1 MKTFLRIAS
10 LTLCCL
16 LLAQSASA
24 IKLATTSLDGKIAN
38 AQGFLLLLRD
48 DGSVVRVDGRSVV
61 DQADYN
67 ILASNCD
74 GTVPIVKLE
83 QHHDYVFGIRQD
95 GSAVKCMVSGGNN
108 QPYIDAFGPWATAQ
122 DTNNVGLHLLDT
134 DSNDVP
140 DNMESGVVDI
150 FSMSYNS
157 IALKSDGTLVGWGS
171 TVSYL
176 TDKVAAEHGRTNTQN
191 LPDPNNDGIPDV
203 GSISGAAAVLGEGA
217 IFYNTD
223 GAHFLISRDKDSGN
237 FFYVP
242 SAIDGT
248 IPIKKVTTA
257 LNAFALLRDDN
268 SLVFVG
274 LNAKT
279 FVDKFGGDTNNDG
292 VADEL
297 FETVADY
304 IPFWGGVIVKFLDGT
319 YSKRTVDDVLTWI
332 NADTFS
338 GSVALNEMYT
348 NLVAG
353 TITFADIDYY
363 GWQLGTGGTTLFELS
378 DGTLFLVGAD
388 YPYPAVGNDARY
400 DDLNIIMK
408 GLTDS
413 GHTLVDY
420 YSSANTQA
428 LIFSDGTFLMTGN
441 VGADPTQWTAQSL
454 KPVAFVDHLQG
465 ESSGGATLFVL
476 MDDDSLWELGL
487 VYDQVTFNVE
497 KGKTNSK
504 PVEFSE
510 LNNIK
515 LSIGDEET
523 KTEATTLTTTTFTTT
538 TTTSTTFLDLTSNLC
553 SIVIIV
559 TYVDS
564 GAEILIELDA
574 DSPSGSVDVEPG
586 DITIST
592 RALSCNDT
600 APPTFAGTS
609 QTVTVGS
616 TAVDVIV
623 NMVQQVA
630 PPNLDLSTIPPIFS
644 FMTIIP
650 SRVKIDEEFVLSALA
665 TRIGSQDVTNAH
677 ILFDEATT
685 DFTSQGALA
694 VSSGQDCTD
703 ANVDFTTDACCNGF
717 DCSFTAK
724 FASTV
729 SSGLKT
735 VTLSAVDRNTD
746 TFSSSDAN
754 IRFSGLGSVD
764 INGVFWA
771 APRVVPASLITS
783 VGETEFAKVNIG
795 DTVDVAFSVFDF
807 DFGDATKSESISG
820 TLAYASSQQV
830 FDSGDGEVGL
840 STGDVEAIC
849 NSGSSY
855 TLTFGAADVDSK
867 SSVTTSV
874 PFTTANAQSFG
885 YVICTYAIALTDAQ
899 SLTGSGVVSIIV
911 FSTSS
916 GTTQTLP
923 ELYFQS
929 PSALVASTG
938 QTVDVEYVYKNF
950 QSDEYGLVASI
961 VASDDSSTSAQVKV
975 LTDTSFTSFTFSFVY
990 DSSLTYMLVLKDD
1003 VSSSTVLTANVVVSA
1018 PPTRRRRRGVAV
1030 AAAAPLADIG
1040 FNSETKKPVFRLR
1053 RAAAN
1058 GISTLPINLAYDG
1071 SSLTAS
1077 VDDPA
1082 FKFESRPPTVATF
1095 TPENNESSSV
1105 GGVSV
1110 VGVAVGAVTGFAL
1123 IALVLFVVNR
1133 RRGKHTLSH
1142 NTLEC
1147 GTLTKSVNPTHVIVS
1162 LDSIER
1168 NTNETFTVEELND
1181 DNTTTTA
1188 SITAHLV

>member
-504 PVEFSE
+504 PVEFSA
-510 LNNIK
+510 LQT
-515 LSIGDEET
+515 LSASTSFQET
-523 KTEATTLTTTTFTTT
+523 DQSKVTTT
-538 TTTSTTFLDLTSNLC
+538 TTAPSTDPTADLC
-553 SIVIIV
+553 SVSVVV
-559 TYVDS
+559 TYVDTGVAITIS
-564 GAEILIELDA
+564 LDA
-574 DSPSGSVDVEPG
+574 GTPTSSVAIKQG
-586 DITIST
+586 DITVSMNAYSCADSST
-592 RALSCNDT
+592 
-600 APPTFAGTS
+600 PVFAGTS

-623 NMVQQVA
+623 NMVQQST
-630 PPNLDLSTIPPIFS
+630 PDNIDLSSIAPIFS
-644 FMTIIP
+644 VITITP
-650 SRVKIDEEFVLSALA
+650 SQVGVDEEFVLSALA

-1082 FKFESRPPTVATF
+1082 FKFESRPPTTTAAPSEDAGLF
-1095 TPENNESSSV
+1095 IGKFGIV
-1105 GGVSV
+1105 GIGVGVLVSV
-1110 VGVAVGAVTGFAL
+1110 V
-1123 IALVLFVVNR
+1123 ILVYFVVNR
-1133 RRGKHTLSH
+1133 RRGKHTISD
-1142 NTLEC
+1142 TVVVQE
-1147 GTLTKSVNPTHVIVS
+1147 GVSSIKSDVDIV
-1162 LDSIER
+1162 R
-1168 NTNETFTVEELND
+1168 NGASVTFTDEG
-1181 DNTTTTA
+1181 
-1188 SITAHLV
+1188 SMFMSR